1 MATSMKKAVQWAI
14 NIANNNK
21 YTYGFGQPPR
31 DISFGNYNG
40 TKFDCSGFVS
50 YALYHGGYYND
61 NQYPFATSDEY
72 NRLSQLGFTILP
84 YSQVGINNLKSGMI
98 VWYPQGSGH
107 RYGHT
112 GMICG
117 KNRLVEA
124 YTDEVPKAQQIRV
137 TNDIDRGWQWVAF
150 DPTQIDFDVGLWD
163 VKSICALLGN
173 IWYESTVNP
182 NEATDTSAYGVGLI
196 QWSNAGSWNNN
207 WQSVLHK
214 ANAYGNPTTNPK
226 QMSAQISAI
235 EYELLD
241 GTITESGGYI
251 KTGAYPLTGE
261 QFITNSKNKSIEYLT
276 KCYSM
281 NRGEY
286 GPRHDNW
293 QGVRKAK
300 ELYET
305 LPNYNKTIQEIGFQ
319 NYLSTDEV
327 LGEYYGVNGS
337 LPSVDCAMYNA
348 KLLYDTLLS
357 GSDRPIINDRPKRKG
372 MVFDYPYLYY

>member
-1 MATSMKKAVQWAI
+1 MSGNMKKAVQWAV

-21 YTYGFGQPPR
+21 YTYGFGKPPR
-31 DISFGNYNG
+31 DVKFGDYTG
-40 TKFDCSGFVS
+40 TKFDCSGLVS
-50 YALYHGGYYND
+50 YALYHGGYYNS
-61 NQYPFATSDEY
+61 NQYPFSTYNEY
-72 NRLSQLGFTILP
+72 NSLSALGFTIVP
-84 YSQVGINNLKSGMI
+84 YNQVGVNNLKSGMI
-98 VWYPQGSGH
+98 VWYTQSGN

-112 GMICG
+112 GIICG

-124 YTDEVPKAQQIRV
+124 YTDGVATAKQIRV
-137 TNDIDRGWQWVAF
+137 TSDIDRNWQYVAY

-196 QWSNAGSWNNN
+196 QWSNAGSWDSN

-241 GTITESGGYI
+241 GTIKESGSYI
-251 KTGAYPLTGE
+251 KTQQYNLTGE
-261 QFITNSKNKSIEYLT
+261 EFITNSKNKSIEYLT
-276 KCYSM
+276 KCYSI

-286 GPRHDNW
+286 GPRHRGW
-293 QGVRKAK
+293 QGVDKAK

-305 LPNYNKTIQEIGFQ
+305 LPNFNKTIQEIGFQ
-319 NYLSTDEV
+319 NYVMTDDI
-327 LGEYYGVNGS
+327 LGDYYGINGS

-357 GSDRPIINDRPKRKG
+357 GSDRPIVYQRTKRKG
-372 MVFDYPYLYY
+372 MIFIYPKRKH